1 MVNKIAVNPLGVR
14 GAGNIVS
21 PKTLS
26 DFNEF
31 NSDVISGEE
40 YVNGTT
46 MTVYTV
52 SYWNG
57 AYFTITSDDVVPYG
71 ASSFVV
77 SATLKRE
84 DNDSAI
90 DNATVTCTVN
100 DDTVLTGTTNSSGVV
115 SFTVDTDDTVK
126 SYIVKLQFGGLSGQ
140 GGGFKVTRV
149 LVIDLENINIAL
161 TGDKSIIQSG
171 ESLVLSATL
180 TGEYDGN
187 IVPLR
192 NKLVEFFIEE

>member
-21 PKTLS
+21 PKSLTDYGS
-26 DFNEF
+26 Y
-31 NSDVISGEE
+31 NSKLVEASEE
-40 YVNGTT
+40 VNGTT

-52 SYWNG
+52 SYLNG

-77 SATLKRE
+77 SATLKRN

-90 DNATVTCTVN
+90 GSATVTCTVN

-149 LVIDLENINIAL
+149 LVIDLENINLAL

-180 TGEYDGN
+180 TGEYDDN
-187 IVPLR
+187 IIPLR

>member
-1 MVNKIAVNPLGVR
+1 
-14 GAGNIVS
+14 
-21 PKTLS
+21 
-26 DFNEF
+26 
-31 NSDVISGEE
+31 
-40 YVNGTT
+40 
-46 MTVYTV
+46 
-52 SYWNG
+52 
-57 AYFTITSDDVVPYG
+57 
-71 ASSFVV
+71 
-77 SATLKRE
+77 
-84 DNDSAI
+84 
-90 DNATVTCTVN
+90 VN

-115 SFTVDTDDTVK
+115 SFTVDTDDTVQ
-126 SYIVKLQFGGLSGQ
+126 SYIVKLQSGGLSGQ

-149 LVIDLENINIAL
+149 LVVDLENFNLAL

>member
-57 AYFTITSDDVVPYG
+57 AYFTVTSDDVVPYG

-100 DDTVLTGTTNSSGVV
+100 DDTVLTSTTNSSGVV
-115 SFTVDTDDTVK
+115 SFTVDTDDTVQ
-126 SYIVKLQFGGLSGQ
+126 SYIVKLQSGGLSGQ

-149 LVIDLENINIAL
+149 LVIELENLNLAL

-180 TGEYDGN
+180 TGEYDDN
-187 IVPLR
+187 IIPLR

>member
-57 AYFTITSDDVVPYG
+57 AYFTVTSDDVVPYG

-115 SFTVDTDDTVK
+115 SFTVDTDDTVQ

-180 TGEYDGN
+180 TGEYDDN
-187 IVPLR
+187 IIPLR

>member
-115 SFTVDTDDTVK
+115 SFTVDTDDTVQ

-149 LVIDLENINIAL
+149 LVIELENLNLAL

-180 TGEYDGN
+180 TGEYDDN
-187 IVPLR
+187 IIALR

>member
-57 AYFTITSDDVVPYG
+57 AYFTVTSDDVVPYG
-71 ASSFVV
+71 DSSFVV

-115 SFTVDTDDTVK
+115 SFTVDTDDTVQ

-149 LVIDLENINIAL
+149 LVIDLENFNLAL

>member
-52 SYWNG
+52 SYWIG
-57 AYFTITSDDVVPYG
+57 AYFTVTSEDVVPYG

-77 SATLKRE
+77 SATLKRN

>member
-57 AYFTITSDDVVPYG
+57 AYFTITSEDVVPYG

-77 SATLKRE
+77 SATLKRN

-149 LVIDLENINIAL
+149 LVIELENLNLAL

-180 TGEYDGN
+180 TGEYDDN
-187 IVPLR
+187 IIPLR